1 MEEIDIKELGYTFWK
16 KKFLIIF
23 VTVIAIILGFVYAK
37 FLVKPVYEST
47 TSLVLSK
54 SGADTTGTN
63 KQPVQ
68 SSAITQSDVILNQKL
83 VTTYSEII
91 KSRSIA
97 KEVINKIG
105 LSMTEDEFIEHV
117 AVSSKKDT
125 ELLQITVT
133 NASPEQAAQIA
144 NLLADVFTDKVKEV
158 YNIDN
163 VSIIDQAEVNPV
175 PVNKSTVKTVAIFGI
190 AGLLIICFYLFL
202 RVFFNTTVKNQEEVE
217 KITGLP
223 VIAIIPKHE

>member
-1 MEEIDIKELGYTFWK
+1 MEEIDFNEVLYSFWK
-16 KKFLIIF
+16 KKWQIISITLIAC
-23 VTVIAIILGFVYAK
+23 VLGFIYGK
-37 FLVKPVYEST
+37 FMIKPMYEST

-54 SGADTTGTN
+54 SSVDSTGSN
-63 KQPVQ
+63 KQ
-68 SSAITQSDVILNQKL
+68 SSAITQNDVILNQKL

-91 KSRSIA
+91 KSRSLA
-97 KEVINKIG
+97 KEVINQLNLNIDE
-105 LSMTEDEFIEHV
+105 TEFINAV
-117 AVSSKKDT
+117 KVSSKEDT

-190 AGLLIICFYLFL
+190 AGLLMICFYLFL